1 MEIVFILMIMFSFG
15 LFGIGIGKIIN
26 SKQKTKKRSI
36 IDWDKPKEIWENDIE
51 DFRYY
56 KRK

>member
-1 MEIVFILMIMFSFG
+1 MGVLFVLMIMFSFG
-15 LFGIGIGKIIN
+15 LLGVGINKYISDKP
-26 SKQKTKKRSI
+26 KKKKEF

-56 KRK
+56 KKRK

>member
-56 KRK
+56 EGK

>member
-1 MEIVFILMIMFSFG
+1 MEILFVLMIMFSFG
-15 LFGIGIGKIIN
+15 LLGIGIGEYIN
-26 SKQKTKKRSI
+26 DKAKKKKGI

-56 KRK
+56 VKSE

>member
-15 LFGIGIGKIIN
+15 LFGVGIVKIIN
-26 SKQKTKKRSI
+26 RKQKTKKRSN
-36 IDWDKPKEIWENDIE
+36 IDWDKPKKIWKNDIE

>member
-36 IDWDKPKEIWENDIE
+36 IDCDKPKEIWENDIE

-56 KRK
+56 EGK

>member
-1 MEIVFILMIMFSFG
+1 MEIVFIFMIMFSFG
-15 LFGIGIGKIIN
+15 LFGIGEIIN
-26 SKQKTKKRSI
+26 SKQKTKKCSI

-56 KRK
+56 ESR